1 MTLLP
6 ALLVYRIR
14 NEEKVLRA
22 DLPGYTEYAER
33 VRYRM
38 IPFVW

>member
-1 MTLLP
+1 M
-6 ALLVYRIR
+6 RIS
-14 NEEKVLRA
+14 NEQKVLA
-22 DLPGYTEYAER
+22 KGLPGYDAYRRR